1 MLARLVAA
9 LAAGEMSGAVRRL
22 RVVTA
27 LYALAALLA
36 LFGASFLLLA
46 AFVSAAA
53 RWGVTST
60 ALGFG
65 AGFLVL
71 ALAVVVG
78 LKIWQGVQA
87 RRVHRRRVSDAGVL
101 AGTAAL
107 TLLPSLLAR
116 SGGLG
121 TLILPLVAVAGYAI
135 YRENA
140 GPGDKDDS

>member
-1 MLARLVAA
+1 MLARLLASF
-9 LAAGEMSGAVRRL
+9 AAGEMSGAVRRW
-22 RVVTA
+22 RIVTG

-53 RWGVTST
+53 RWGVTDA

-65 AGFLVL
+65 IGFLVL
-71 ALAVVVG
+71 AGLVVAG
-78 LKIWQGVQA
+78 LKIWSGIQA
-87 RRVHRRRVSDAGVL
+87 RRARRRRVSDAGIL

-121 TLILPLVAVAGYAI
+121 AIILPLVAVAGYAI
-135 YRENA
+135 YRENTGA
-140 GPGDKDDS
+140 DEKDDS